1 MNKKII
7 DDFTETRVSLLKAMS
22 KFREEDFIFSFDGTT
37 IIDKLLELCDL
48 EINILPNTNKP
59 LVINKQIKQEK
70 DLLAPKQVIMPPQVI
85 HHLAS
90 IRHGTINYLSVQ
102 ETISEDKSSQFNKLI
117 LHEKAIID
125 KISVFK
131 IQKKD
136 V

>member
-1 MNKKII
+1 
-7 DDFTETRVSLLKAMS
+7 
-22 KFREEDFIFSFDGTT
+22 
-37 IIDKLLELCDL
+37 
-48 EINILPNTNKP
+48 
-59 LVINKQIKQEK
+59 
-70 DLLAPKQVIMPPQVI
+70 MPPQVI

>member
-70 DLLAPKQVIMPPQVI
+70 DLLAPK
-85 HHLAS
+85 
-90 IRHGTINYLSVQ
+90 
-102 ETISEDKSSQFNKLI
+102 
-117 LHEKAIID
+117 
-125 KISVFK
+125 
-131 IQKKD
+131 
-136 V
+136 